1 MKKVGEIWKRFR
13 DILQWSAKCHRDNL
27 NSQRATTLTYYTLFA
42 IVPLA
47 ALLFGLTKGFQLEML
62 LKESLCARFP
72 NQETLFQ
79 WIYAFADNMLAR
91 TSGSVVAG
99 IGIVVLLWSGYIL
112 ADNVEASF
120 AAIWNL
126 PRRRN
131 VIYRFNSYFT
141 VLFLVPILMMALS
154 SIDVWGRSLIRHFLE
169 GSPNVGDMMI
179 AWYNVFVSIFPSII
193 TVAVFFLIY
202 FFVPNTKV
210 RWRPALLAAVLAGGI
225 YQLTQGFFIIAQRK
239 IFSYNQVY
247 GSFAM
252 LPLFLI
258 WVQWAWQIVLWGA
271 EVSFVTQ
278 TIDSGRFDLEM
289 QKSNHFS
296 TLLQQQLAVA
306 KIIFCNIRENRGMT
320 KREELQSRLGI
331 TETEITRAVEAL
343 KQAKLIDEIKKD
355 KETGFL
361 PTASSEITLFECISR
376 LRGDDNCKW
385 STEIERECAHLK
397 NAFTDLQEAEKTV
410 SRDIKL
416 HQL

>member
-1 MKKVGEIWKRFR
+1 MGKIGTLWKRFC
-13 DILQWSAKCHRDNL
+13 DILKWSWTCHRDNL

-47 ALLFGLTKGFQLEML
+47 ALLFGVTKGFRLETIL
-62 LKESLCARFP
+62 QESLCARFP
-72 NQETLFQ
+72 NQQPMLQ
-79 WIYAFADNMLAR
+79 WIYTFAGNTLER

-126 PRRRN
+126 PRRRS

-141 VLFLVPILMMALS
+141 ILFLAPILMMALS

-169 GSPNVGDMMI
+169 ERPGIGGMMI
-179 AWYNVFVSIFPSII
+179 PWCKLSVSIFPILV

-202 FFVPNTKV
+202 FFIPNTKV
-210 RWRPALLAAVLAGGI
+210 RWRPALLAAILAGVV
-225 YQLTQGFFIIAQRK
+225 YQLVQEFFIVAQRQ

-247 GSFAM
+247 GSFAV

-258 WVQWAWQIVLWGA
+258 WVQWAWQIVLFGA
-271 EVSFVTQ
+271 EISFVTQ
-278 TIDSGRFDLEM
+278 TLDTGRFDLEV
-289 QKSNHFS
+289 QKSNHFT

-306 KIIFCNIRENRGMT
+306 KIIFCNIHENRGMT
-320 KREELQSRLGI
+320 KRLELQDRLGI

-343 KQAKLIDEIKKD
+343 KQAELIAEIRKD

-361 PTASSEITLFECISR
+361 PTASSEITLFECICR
-376 LRGDDNCKW
+376 LRGDGNCKW
-385 STEIERECAHLK
+385 SEEIERECAGLK
-397 NAFTDLQEAEKTV
+397 TAFKNLRRAEETV
-410 SRDIKL
+410 SNDIKL
-416 HQL
+416 YQL